1 MVRDFLDA
9 IRAGDASEAK
19 TWFQTMFYKQLAD
32 KMDEKKDEVRKAIGK
47 SLGGTNNIL
56 TQDD

>member
-19 TWFQTMFYKQLAD
+19 TWFQTMFYKQLSD
-32 KMDEKKDEVRKAIGK
+32 KMDEKKDEVRRSIGQK
-47 SLGGTNNIL
+47 LSGNNIL
-56 TQDD
+56 AQDD